1 MSKTRCSH
9 CPPQAFPKGN
19 FQKHET
25 LVFQRNF
32 LLCDIGGPGL
42 DPCQKFCLFSQIALK
57 LHRHGVRRLSVITQS
72 DGLLVT
78 LGDGRYGKDLQQNGT
93 RIAAD
98 AVLALGG

>member
-1 MSKTRCSH
+1 
-9 CPPQAFPKGN
+9 
-19 FQKHET
+19 
-25 LVFQRNF
+25 V
-32 LLCDIGGPGL
+32 
-42 DPCQKFCLFSQIALK
+42 
-57 LHRHGVRRLSVITQS
+57 SVITQS